1 MNNGKVLVVDDS
13 PAMRNA
19 VAQALADEYEIIMA
33 ENGLQALEKVAQN
46 PEIICIIMDLMMPHL
61 DGLKTT
67 HILKANFTTYH
78 LPIIILTSQIAVQ
91 DMVLSVEMGADDY
104 MKKPFDPIELK
115 ARLLMN
121 LRRTDRDQN
130 SNPLTKL
137 PGNAIINRTI
147 TSRLAHPLAILYAD
161 LDNFKAYNDKYGFT
175 MGDNIIRYAAQTLA
189 FAVKTTGNPSDFL
202 GHVGGDDF
210 VIVATPDKAEIIAQK
225 ICTEFDKG
233 IAPFYSPEDQER
245 KKIIAFDRQG
255 IQREFPLVSFS
266 VAIVTNEQRKL
277 TAIPQIGQIAAELKH
292 YAKSKP
298 GGVLGSN
305 FVKDR
310 RNS

>member
-13 PAMRNA
+13 AAMREA
-19 VAQALADEYEIIMA
+19 VAKALADEYEIIMA
-33 ENGLQALEKVAQN
+33 ENGLQALEKVTQHQD
-46 PEIICIIMDLMMPHL
+46 IICIIMDLMMPHL

-67 HILKANFTTYH
+67 HILKANFATYH
-78 LPIIILTSQIAVQ
+78 LPIIILTSQIAVE

-121 LRRTDRDQN
+121 LRRADRDQN

-147 TSRLAHPLAILYAD
+147 TTRLAHPLAILYAD

-175 MGDNIIRYAAQTLA
+175 LGDNIICYAAQTLA
-189 FAVKTTGNPSDFL
+189 FSVKMAGNSSDFL

-210 VIVATPDKAEIIAQK
+210 VIVATPDKAEVIAQK

-233 IAPFYSPEDQER
+233 IAPFYSAEDQAR

-266 VAIVTNEQRKL
+266 VAIVTNEQREL
-277 TAIPQIGQIAAELKH
+277 TTIPQIAQIAAELKH

-298 GGVLGSN
+298 GGAIGSN

-310 RNS
+310 RTS